1 MIKEYKSNT
10 FSLLIQEPKYALQ
23 VFNALN
29 GTNYEDES
37 EIQIDM
43 LESGVQL
50 TVRNDA
56 SFLLDGYLSLY
67 EHQSTTC
74 PNMPL
79 RGLFYISRLLEEYT
93 SDYDLY
99 GKNLVHIPNVQF
111 VVLYNGK
118 EEQPERKLLKLSD
131 AYLSKKIKS
140 DLELTCVVYNIN
152 GINNPN
158 LTADCDA
165 IRGYMS
171 FVGKVREIYSGKDK
185 ELIRAAVSK
194 AIDYCIDNGILK
206 EFYQKNRVLIEE
218 NEMLNFT
225 HERRIELATRDA
237 KAEGLE
243 EGREEGATLLSSAI
257 LGLRAGKSEDELLE
271 IAGMTKEFIN
281 SAKQLL

>member
-1 MIKEYKSNT
+1 
-10 FSLLIQEPKYALQ
+10 
-23 VFNALN
+23 
-29 GTNYEDES
+29 
-37 EIQIDM
+37 
-43 LESGVQL
+43 
-50 TVRNDA
+50 
-56 SFLLDGYLSLY
+56 
-67 EHQSTTC
+67 
-74 PNMPL
+74 
-79 RGLFYISRLLEEYT
+79 
-93 SDYDLY
+93 
-99 GKNLVHIPNVQF
+99 
-111 VVLYNGK
+111 
-118 EEQPERKLLKLSD
+118 
-131 AYLSKKIKS
+131 
-140 DLELTCVVYNIN
+140 
-152 GINNPN
+152 
-158 LTADCDA
+158 
-165 IRGYMS
+165 MS